1 MNSNY
6 INFQL
11 NLYLAY
17 IQNINSKIAKLISQS
32 HPFLICCTIS
42 KNIIPHYLSYK
53 SFLLYSLNDYLILI
67 FLFLDRMIETNIIVI
82 CCYKLIDTILFIE
95 MWIFL
100 TN

>member
-6 INFQL
+6 INFQS

-42 KNIIPHYLSYK
+42 KNIISHYLFYK
-53 SFLLYSLNDYLILI
+53 SFFAVLFKRLSHLDISIFRLNDRDKYY
-67 FLFLDRMIETNIIVI
+67 
-82 CCYKLIDTILFIE
+82 CYMLQQI
-95 MWIFL
+95 
-100 TN
+100 N

>member
-6 INFQL
+6 INFQS

-17 IQNINSKIAKLISQS
+17 IQNINSKITKLISQS

-42 KNIIPHYLSYK
+42 KSIITHYLSYK
-53 SFLLYSLNDYLILI
+53 SFLLYSLNNYLLLL

-82 CCYKLIDTILFIE
+82 YCNKLIDTVSFIE

>member
-6 INFQL
+6 INFQS

-17 IQNINSKIAKLISQS
+17 IQNINSKTIKLISQS

-42 KNIIPHYLSYK
+42 KNIITHYLSYK
-53 SFLLYSLNDYLILI
+53 SFFAVLLNDYLILI

-82 CCYKLIDTILFIE
+82 CCNKLIDTVLFIK